1 MDELNSAMSRI
12 QAENRYYTQQLS
24 RKYIVAAGANLFLG
38 ADEKRWLEDHQRE
51 SEYATVIAQLDAFMS
66 DGYIDPRESR
76 NIADAIGRLL
86 SGMHK

>member
-1 MDELNSAMSRI
+1 MMTMEETR
-12 QAENRYYTQQLS
+12 AEFWLLTKGILQDS
-24 RKYIVAAGANLFLG
+24 VID
-38 ADEKRWLEDHQRE
+38 ADEARVVKRWLEEHQRE